1 MKNSELFALVEKAMK
16 GDRAA
21 FEALYTS
28 HITSIIFGVRNW
40 LYDKKG
46 VDDAASEV
54 VLHMYR
60 SIARLQSPYAFKPWM
75 QKIII
80 NTCMGLNNRAKRDD
94 NVDISEYEMVLVD
107 DDIDIDPEMLIMT
120 GDEDSDINTAIQALP
135 PSQRRTLILFYY
147 EDMSYQEIAE
157 ALGVS
162 ESTVAT
168 NLMKARKN
176 LKGILEMKGTTYPEL
191 TEVERKSG
199 FGLAVTSAIG
209 ADVNKTV
216 SSSQVDNVLKISG
229 GKLNAYYASTSTSS
243 KVAMKIAAKA
253 STLKMV
259 LLGVA
264 CTLIVAGCVAFTV
277 IINAEETHIDKE
289 IAAQTEMK
297 IYEPAVTIVFS
308 GSSDTAEHINPTS
321 ATLTEVSDRDT
332 VSGWSIYNEENEEVS
347 SGAGAVIENAF
358 KTLSPGNYK
367 VSWILT
373 TETGERA
380 KASRGFTIQ

>member
-176 LKGILEMKGTTYPEL
+176 LKGILEMKGITYPEL